1 MEKAFL
7 GATGRSRPAAFN
19 IHRSDILAKRL
30 SVVLSMSLLAVA
42 AASAGAQTTRSA
54 NPVELGID
62 AVIASTVG
70 SSPNVTQISIPDA
83 QFRVGFFVSNDL
95 SIEPRVGI
103 MSVSGGG
110 STYTTYNGELGLLY
124 HFVPRDR
131 PGTGVY
137 VRPFAGFTGESGGG
151 SDTQARIG
159 VGLGTK
165 IPFADRLA
173 TRLELNYGHAFSNGS
188 NTSGNEIGA
197 SVGLSFF
204 TR

>member
-1 MEKAFL
+1 M
-7 GATGRSRPAAFN
+7 
-19 IHRSDILAKRL
+19 AKRL
-30 SVVLSMSLLAVA
+30 SVVLSMSLLALVA
-42 AASAGAQTTRSA
+42 TSAGAQTTQSA

-70 SSPNVTQISIPDA
+70 SSPNVTQVSIPDA
-83 QFRVGFFVSNDL
+83 EFRVGFFVSNDL
-95 SIEPRVGI
+95 SIEPRVGVSSI
-103 MSVSGGG
+103 SGGG
-110 STYTTYNGELGLLY
+110 STFTSYNGELGLLY
-124 HFVPRDR
+124 HFVSGER

-137 VRPFAGFTGESGGG
+137 VRPFAGFAGTSGGG
-151 SDTQARIG
+151 NDTQAHIG

-173 TRLELNYGHAFSNGS
+173 TRLELNYGHAFSTGNG
-188 NTSGNEIGA
+188 TGGNLIGA

>member
-1 MEKAFL
+1 M
-7 GATGRSRPAAFN
+7 
-19 IHRSDILAKRL
+19 AKRL
-30 SVVLSMSLLAVA
+30 SVVLSMSLLAIA
-42 AASAGAQTTRSA
+42 TASAGAQTTQSA
-54 NPVELGID
+54 NQVELGID
-62 AVIASTVG
+62 AVITSTVG
-70 SSPNVTQISIPDA
+70 SSPNYTTVSIPDA

-95 SIEPRVGI
+95 SIEPRIGI

-124 HFVPRDR
+124 HFVPGER

-137 VRPFAGFTGESGGG
+137 VRPFAGFTGVSAGG
-151 SDTQARIG
+151 SDTHARIG

-173 TRLELNYGHAFSNGS
+173 TRLELNYGHVFSTNNSDG
-188 NTSGNEIGA
+188 GNQIGA
-197 SVGLSFF
+197 SIGLSFF